1 MVEVKRNPLSVDS
14 PEPAERQCN
23 WGKNAAKTMGWGMAE
38 SVFRIAIIGAGPA
51 GLSAAGRA
59 AMRGLS
65 HVLLERADHASDT
78 IYKYQKGKFVMATPD
93 ILPLRSDLSFAAGS
107 REQILGAWDKEIGST
122 KLNIQYNAEVT
133 AVSGSRGDFRIKL
146 ANGNEIR
153 AEHVVLSI
161 GLQGNINKVACP
173 GAELPMVQYQL
184 DDPGEYEGERIVV
197 IGAGD
202 SAIEN
207 AVALAKQNTVAIVN
221 RRGEFARAKQGN
233 LNAITAAIESNA
245 IQAHFN
251 SAPAKI
257 EPGQLTLKTAE
268 GTAIVA
274 CDRIIARL
282 GATAPRKFIESCGVV
297 FPSADPGAL
306 PEVSPQYESNV
317 PGLYIIGA
325 LAGYPLIKQ
334 AMNQGYEVVEFILG
348 NAVKPADEPLLAE
361 KFKVLGTQD
370 VDGVLATIRANV
382 PLFSEL
388 NPLLLRELILDSSI
402 HVPRPGQD
410 VFKRND
416 YSNSFFTIVAG
427 NVKIQI
433 DPDDPSKLVSLGQG
447 EFFGEMGL
455 ISGRRRTATVLAG
468 SDCVLVETSRR
479 SMLKLLNS
487 VASVRRVL
495 DRKAAE
501 RQIQRNLAPNAPREI
516 LEAVADV
523 AEFKSFAP
531 NQTLF
536 EEGDKGDALHII
548 RTGSVLV
555 QRRIGGRDVVLSYL
569 AAGNYVGEMALL
581 SDLPRS
587 ATVRAAVATETIS
600 IPADAFRRLV
610 DSAPALKAELEKNFR
625 SRIMANERAENQ
637 PDAGNIIQFL
647 IEQGVGEATDILL
660 IDESLCVRCDNCE
673 KACADTHAGVSRL
686 DREAGPTYASIHVPT
701 SCRHCE
707 HPHCMA
713 DCPPDAIHRA
723 RNGEVYITDAC
734 IGCGNCERNCPY
746 GVIRMAAPTP
756 PKSGGLLSWLLF
768 NRGQEPG
775 VEIDD
780 HQEPKPVGK
789 TGAPPEP
796 KRKKAVKCDMCK
808 DQQGGPACVR
818 ACPTGAAIRVSP
830 EQFLS
835 LASLTRER

>member
-1 MVEVKRNPLSVDS
+1 MTEARY
-14 PEPAERQCN
+14 
-23 WGKNAAKTMGWGMAE
+23 
-38 SVFRIAIIGAGPA
+38 RIAVIGAGPA

-59 AMRGLS
+59 AARGVP
-65 HVLLERADHASDT
+65 HILLERADHASDT

-107 REQILGAWDKEIGST
+107 REQILGAWNDEIVKTG
-122 KLNIQYNAEVT
+122 LNIRYNAEVVG
-133 AVSGSRGDFRIKL
+133 VSGSKGDFRIKL
-146 ANGNEIR
+146 GNGEELQ
-153 AEHVVLSI
+153 AEHVILSI
-161 GLQGNINKVACP
+161 GLQGNINKVPCE
-173 GAELPMVQYQL
+173 GADLPFVQYQL
-184 DDPGEYEGERIVV
+184 DDPEEYADERIVV

-207 AVALAKQNTVAIVN
+207 AVALSKQNTVSIVN

-233 LNAITAAIESNA
+233 LNAVTAGIEAGTITGYFNA
-245 IQAHFN
+245 
-251 SAPAKI
+251 SPAKI
-257 EPGQLTLKTAE
+257 EPGKLTLNTAD
-268 GTAIVA
+268 GNAIVE

-297 FPSADPGAL
+297 FPSKDASAL
-306 PEVSPQYESNV
+306 PEVSAQYESNV

-334 AMNQGYEVVEFILG
+334 AMNQGFETVEFILG

-361 KFKVLGTQD
+361 KFKVLGTND
-370 VDGVLATIRANV
+370 VDAVLATIRSNV

-388 NPLLLRELILDSSI
+388 NPLVLRELILDSEV
-402 HVPRPGQD
+402 HVPRKND
-410 VFKRND
+410 VVFNRND
-416 YSNSFFTIVAG
+416 YSNSFFSIVQG
-427 NVKIQI
+427 NVLIQI
-433 DPDDPSKLVSLGQG
+433 DPEDPKKVVTLGQG

-455 ISGRRRTATVLAG
+455 ISGRRRTATILAG
-468 SDCVLVETSRR
+468 DNCVLVETSRR
-479 SMLKLLNS
+479 SMLKLL
-487 VASVRRVL
+487 ASAPPVRRVL
-495 DRKAAE
+495 DRTAAE
-501 RQIQRNLAPNAPREI
+501 RQIQRNLAPNAPREV
-516 LEAVADV
+516 LRSVADV
-523 AEFKSFAP
+523 AEFKFFAP

-600 IPADAFRRLV
+600 IPAEAFRNLV
-610 DSAPALKAELEKNFR
+610 DNAPTLKAELENTFR
-625 SRIMANERAENQ
+625 SRIMQNERAQNQ
-637 PDAGNIIQFL
+637 PEAGSIIQFL
-647 IEQGVGEATDILL
+647 VEQGVGEATDVLL

-673 KACADTHAGVSRL
+673 KACADTHSGVSRL
-686 DREAGPTYASIHVPT
+686 DREAGPTFASIHVPT

-707 HPHCMA
+707 HPHCMS
-713 DCPPDAIHRA
+713 DCPPDAIHRS
-723 RNGEVYITDAC
+723 RGGEVFISDAC

-746 GVIRMAAPTP
+746 GVIRMAQPQQER
-756 PKSGGLLSWLLF
+756 GGLLSWLFFGLG
-768 NRGQEPG
+768 REPG
-775 VEIDD
+775 VEDD
-780 HQEPKPVGK
+780 HHADDGK
-789 TGAPPEP
+789 KKAGEP
-796 KRKKAVKCDMCK
+796 KRKQAVKCDMCK
-808 DQQGGPACVR
+808 DQRGGPACVR

-835 LASLTRER
+835 LASLVKEQ

>member
-1 MVEVKRNPLSVDS
+1 
-14 PEPAERQCN
+14 
-23 WGKNAAKTMGWGMAE
+23 MGWGMAE
-38 SVFRIAIIGAGPA
+38 EAYGIAIIGAGPA

-59 AMRGLS
+59 AARGVS

-93 ILPLRSDLSFAAGS
+93 ILPLRSDMSFAAGS
-107 REQILGAWDKEIGST
+107 REQILGAWDNEIAST
-122 KLNIQYNAEVT
+122 RMNIRYNAEVT
-133 AVSGSRGDFRIKL
+133 GVSGSRGNFQIKL
-146 ANGNEIR
+146 ADGSSIR
-153 AEHVVLSI
+153 AECVVLSI
-161 GLQGNINKVACP
+161 GLQGNINKVSCP
-173 GAELPMVQYQL
+173 GADLPMVQYQL
-184 DDPGEYEGERIVV
+184 DDPDAYEGERIVV

-233 LNAITAAIESNA
+233 LNAITAAIENNT

-251 SAPAKI
+251 SSPAKI
-257 EPGQLTLKTAE
+257 EPGQMTLKTAE

-282 GATAPRKFIESCGVV
+282 GATAPRKFIESCGVS

-348 NAVKPADEPLLAE
+348 HAVKPADEPLLAE
-361 KFKVLGTQD
+361 KFKVLGQAD
-370 VDGVLATIRANV
+370 VGAVLATIRANV
-382 PLFSEL
+382 PLFAEL
-388 NPLLLRELILDSSI
+388 NPLVLRELILDSNI
-402 HVPRPGQD
+402 HVPKAND
-410 VFKRND
+410 VVFRRND
-416 YSNSFFTIVAG
+416 YSNSFYTIVSG
-427 NVKIQI
+427 NVYIQV
-433 DPDDPSKLVSLGQG
+433 DPSDPSKLVSLGQG

-455 ISGRRRTATVLAG
+455 ISGRRRSATVLAG
-468 SDCVLVETSRR
+468 SECVLVETSRR

-487 VASVRRVL
+487 ATSVRRVL

-501 RQIQRNLAPNAPREI
+501 RQIQRNLAPNAPRNI

-523 AEFKSFAP
+523 AEFKTFAP

-581 SDLPRS
+581 ADLPRS

-600 IPADAFRRLV
+600 IPADAFRSLV
-610 DSAPALKAELEKNFR
+610 DSAPALKAELERSFR
-625 SRIMANERAENQ
+625 DRIMANERAESR

-647 IEQGVGEATDILL
+647 IEQGVGEATDVLL

-673 KACADTHAGVSRL
+673 KACADTHQGVSRL

-746 GVIRMAAPTP
+746 GVIRMAAPNP
-756 PKSGGLLSWLLF
+756 PKHSGLLSWLFL
-768 NRGQEPG
+768 GLGLEPG
-775 VEIDD
+775 VEID
-780 HQEPKPVGK
+780 HHHEPVPQAKPGA
-789 TGAPPEP
+789 APPEP

-808 DQQGGPACVR
+808 DQHGGPACVR